1 MDMLACQNLRRKH
14 FRNSSL
20 LTLDERKQLVSAF
33 VLVDIRHEPQSVD
46 LAFMQWLGE
55 HGIPFSIIFTKADKL
70 RPKAI
75 EIHIES
81 YKNKLLE
88 FWEEMPNYFVTS
100 STNYSGKEALL
111 NYIDGVNNEISNET
125 NKSPFQ

>member
-1 MDMLACQNLRRKH
+1 MSKSAKKTFQKFITSYFN
-14 FRNSSL
+14 
-20 LTLDERKQLVSAF
+20 ERKQLVSAF

-55 HGIPFSIIFTKADKL
+55 NGIPFSIIFTKADKL

-75 EIHIES
+75 EIHIDS

-111 NYIDGVNNEISNET
+111 NYIDGVNNEISNKT